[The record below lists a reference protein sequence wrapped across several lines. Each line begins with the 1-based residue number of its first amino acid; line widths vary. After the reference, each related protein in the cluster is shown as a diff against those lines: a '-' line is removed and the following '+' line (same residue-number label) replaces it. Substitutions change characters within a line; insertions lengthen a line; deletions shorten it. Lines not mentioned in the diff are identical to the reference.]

1 MTLQEA
7 MVRAVLF
14 LTLFLCVSCRS
25 DQPGKDS
32 TQAATLTVDS
42 IPVLVI
48 AGTASDGDIVFETA
62 SGATRLSDGTVVI
75 GDGLGQAVRF
85 VDNEGRLVNSVG
97 REGGGPGEFEHI
109 EWLGQCGVD
118 SVYVWDSRLA
128 RMTVVGATGDVQRTY
143 RLPVDP
149 SSAPAWLVSCSRQGT
164 LVFIETPQ
172 HTSSAWDRYGAR
184 MFLADAGGVVTREFA
199 EVPAY
204 EGGPLG
210 KVTSIAVTDDI
221 LYVGTKDSA
230 FIDAYSIDGNDVAV
244 LSVDVA
250 LRPPTMEHFERSVDA
265 IVVGLGLVADRE
277 ALKQIMLQRPM
288 PEYLPP
294 YASLLADPSGLL
306 WVQLS
311 LAGDAETRLRAIRSD
326 GQVVGDVSLP
336 RYMSVYEIGQDHILG
351 AYDDDGGE
359 PYLVMYRLRR
369 TIPQS

>member
-1 MTLQEA
+1 MIRSVLSIVTLI
-7 MVRAVLF
+7 
-14 LTLFLCVSCRS
+14 LCVSCRS
-25 DQPGKDS
+25 DRLGKNS
-32 TQAATLTVDS
+32 TQTAAWTVDS
-42 IPVLVI
+42 IPFLVI
-48 AGTASDGDIVFETA
+48 AGTASDGGLLFETV

-75 GDGLGQAVRF
+75 GDGLGLGVRF
-85 VDNEGRLVNSVG
+85 VDNEGRLANSVG

-109 EWLGQCGVD
+109 QWLGQCGMD
-118 SVYVWDSRLA
+118 SVYVWDSSLD
-128 RMTVVGATGDVQRTY
+128 RMTVVDATGKVLRTY

-149 SSAPAWLVSCSRQGT
+149 SSAPAWLVSCSRQGEFA
-164 LVFIETPQ
+164 FIETPQ
-172 HTSSAWDRYGAR
+172 NMGNAWDRYGAR

-199 EVPAY
+199 EVPSF

-230 FIDAYSIDGNDVAV
+230 FIDAYSTDRDYVAV

-250 LRPPTMEHFERSVDA
+250 LRPPTMEHFDRSIDA
-265 IVVGLGLVADRE
+265 IVVGLGSVADRE
-277 ALKQIMLQRPM
+277 ALKEIMMQRPM

-294 YASLLADPSGLL
+294 YASLLTDPSGLL

-326 GQVVGDVSLP
+326 GQAVGDVSLP
-336 RYMSVYEIGQDHILG
+336 RYMSVYEIGHDYILG

-359 PYLVMYRLRR
+359 PYVVMYRLRR
-369 TIPQS
+369 D